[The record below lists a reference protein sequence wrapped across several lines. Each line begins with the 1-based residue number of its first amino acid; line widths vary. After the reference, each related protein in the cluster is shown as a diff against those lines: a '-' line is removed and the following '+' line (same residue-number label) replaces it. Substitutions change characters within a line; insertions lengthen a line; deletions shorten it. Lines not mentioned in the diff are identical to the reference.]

1 MNNEAFIEKRE
12 KKYFKIKLQSH
23 LEGSHRNVSFLDGW
37 PEALAQWLNKQFIA
51 LWSGVRI
58 QLPGQRK

>member
-12 KKYFKIKLQSH
+12 KNILKLQSH
-23 LEGSHRNVSFLDGW
+23 LEGNHRNVRFLDGW

-51 LWSGVRI
+51 PWSGVRI